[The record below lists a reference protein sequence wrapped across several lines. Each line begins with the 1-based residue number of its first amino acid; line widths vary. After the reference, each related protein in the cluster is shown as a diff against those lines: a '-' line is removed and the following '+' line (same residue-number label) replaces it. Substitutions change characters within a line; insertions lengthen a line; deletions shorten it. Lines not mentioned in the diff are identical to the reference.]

1 MRAQL
6 AALAVA
12 ILLAT
17 AGCSGFDALG
27 AADDAGPRTVNP
39 ALRGTPTPSPTPTP
53 VSTPAGGLPPGVTA
67 DAVDAERLVA
77 AHRASLSNRSFTT
90 VRHRA
95 VTRRNG
101 RGIVNESL
109 RVRVDPDAGLGAGS
123 PTADADR
130 RLVSVRSHWGNDQVR
145 TTTYWTNGSVTV
157 GRDLR
162 QNATTNLTVVA
173 GERPAGVDSDGSDR
187 LRSLLRTLDPR
198 FAGTVTDD
206 GRRLAVLEARPGRVA
221 RERPSTGQDLPS
233 WRSVDVR
240 LLVAPDGRVVA
251 YRLTYQTTQFG
262 QEAVV
267 TDAFRVA
274 DVGNTAVGRPGWVE
288 RALAGGTTGGPAPN
302 GTATAQNETPT
313 APNGTVTAPNGTVP
327 TGTASG

>member
-1 MRAQL
+1 M
-6 AALAVA
+6 AVA
-12 ILLAT
+12 LLLAT
-17 AGCSGFDALG
+17 AGCSGFDAG
-27 AADDAGPRTVNP
+27 GDGGEARTV
-39 ALRGTPTPSPTPTP
+39 ASRLQGTPTPSPTPTATPTPTP

-67 DAVDAERLVA
+67 DGVGAERLVD

-101 RGIVNESL
+101 RAVVNESL
-109 RVRVDPDAGLGAGS
+109 RVRVDPDAGLGVGT
-123 PTADADR
+123 PTAGGDAADGR

-145 TTTYWTNGSVTV
+145 TTTHWTNGSVTV

-173 GERPAGVDSDGSDR
+173 GERPAGVDSDGSER
-187 LRSLLRTLDPR
+187 LRALLRTLDPR

-233 WRSVDVR
+233 WRSVGFR

-267 TDAFRVA
+267 TDAFRVSG
-274 DVGNTAVGRPGWVE
+274 VGNTTVGRPGWVE
-288 RALAGGTTGGPAPN
+288 RALAGGATGGPAAN
-302 GTATAQNETPT
+302 GTATAANGTTPT
-313 APNGTVTAPNGTVP
+313 T
-327 TGTASG
+327 TASG